1 MQAENLR
8 AMEQPPLGRKFSNA
22 LRWLPSFAWQRLT
35 RRVPQGRVHLIF
47 TLADHFEPSYLPG
60 RGAARAP
67 YEEQERRLE
76 RWCREYARLLG
87 EWRDHEGR
95 PLTHTYFFPAEQYD
109 RAHLDR
115 LAEFCHAGWGEVEI
129 HLHHGAQRPDTAEN
143 TRRQLLEFR
152 DLLVARHQ
160 CLSYLDDTRTPRY
173 AFVHGNFALANSA
186 GGRACGV
193 DSEMQI
199 LAETG
204 CYADLTL
211 PTGAFHPAQTA
222 KINSLH
228 ECALPLSQA
237 APHRRGHNLRA
248 KRRPTIF
255 PLILQ
260 GPLLLD
266 FRRSPRSRFG
276 RVENGA
282 ITGPNPPTLHRLH
295 LWKRAAIAVEGRPDW
310 LFIKL
315 HCHGM
320 DMGQQHCLV
329 GEPMRQFLRDLVEGA
344 ERRSETLHFVTAREM
359 TNIILAACDGRE
371 GNPGNYR
378 DYRLKPTRANSTP
391 EPDSTSRAVLKA

>member
-1 MQAENLR
+1 MLAGNLR
-8 AMEQPPLGRKFSNA
+8 VIEQPPLGREFSNA
-22 LRWLPSFAWQRLT
+22 LRWLPSFAWQSLT
-35 RRVPQGRVHLIF
+35 RRLPRGRVHLIF
-47 TLADHFEPSYLPG
+47 ALADHFEPSYLPG
-60 RGAARAP
+60 RGGVRAP
-67 YEEQERRLE
+67 YDEQERRME
-76 RWCREYARLLG
+76 RWCREYPQLLG

-115 LAEFCHAGWGEVEI
+115 LAELCHAGWGEVEV
-129 HLHHGAQRPDTAEN
+129 HLHHGAQHPDTAEN
-143 TRRQLLEFR
+143 TRRQLVEFR
-152 DLLVARHQ
+152 DLLVTRHR
-160 CLSYLDDTRTPRY
+160 CLSYLDDSLTARY

-228 ECALPLSQA
+228 ECALPLDQA
-237 APHRRGHNLRA
+237 APHRRGHDLRVT
-248 KRRPTIF
+248 RRPTIF

-266 FRRSPRSRFG
+266 FTRSPRSRFC

-282 ITGPNPPTLHRLH
+282 ITAPNPPTLHRLR
-295 LWKRAAIAVEGRPDW
+295 LWKRAAIAVHGRPDW

-315 HCHGM
+315 HCHSM

-329 GEPMRQFLRDLVEGA
+329 GEAMQTFLRDLVKGA
-344 ERRSETLHFVTAREM
+344 EDRFEILHFVTAREL

-371 GNPGNYR
+371 GNPGDYR
-378 DYRLKPTRANSTP
+378 DYRLKPTRAHSTGVTQ
-391 EPDSTSRAVLKA
+391 SKSRAVLKA